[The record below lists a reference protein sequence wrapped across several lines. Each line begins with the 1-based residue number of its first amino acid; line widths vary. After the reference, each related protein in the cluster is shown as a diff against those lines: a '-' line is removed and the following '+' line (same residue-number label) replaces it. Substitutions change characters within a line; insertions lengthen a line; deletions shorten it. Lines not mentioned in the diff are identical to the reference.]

1 MGDVEKLICVVGMP
15 GAGKSIVS
23 KTLAEYFNTEVI
35 LMGDV
40 VRAEARRRGIGKD
53 LKSMM
58 KFAEELR
65 KKYGKAAVAKLTI
78 NHLKRLKIN
87 KNIIIIDGVRSLDEI
102 NEFRRHFKHVI
113 IVAVHTSP
121 RRRFQRLQSRGR
133 PDDPKTWEEFQLRD
147 KKELEFGIGS
157 AIALADIMIVNE
169 DKDVNE
175 LIKEVRTIASRL
187 G

>member
-1 MGDVEKLICVVGMP
+1 MSDIVKLICVVGMP

-23 KTLAEYFNTEVI
+23 KTLAEYFSTKVV

-65 KKYGKAAVAKLTI
+65 KEYGKAAVAKLTI
-78 NHLKRLKIN
+78 NYLKNLKIN
-87 KNIIIIDGVRSLDEI
+87 QSTVIIDGVRSLDEI
-102 NEFRRHFKHVI
+102 DEFRKHFKHVI

-121 RRRFQRLQSRGR
+121 KKRFQRLQRRGR

-147 KKELEFGIGS
+147 KKELEFGIGNV
-157 AIALADIMIVNE
+157 IALADIMIVNE